1 MAAIPNP
8 SHLLNQARD
17 VAMDQLYSRMNGV
30 HAGAAPVGSKYIE
43 NARLRSLI
51 ADNVDTAGDRRL
63 FKLHLHTVEHQSM
76 GNPGFYNISY

>member
-8 SHLLNQARD
+8 PHLLNQARD
-17 VAMDQLYSRMNGV
+17 LAMDQLYPRMNPV
-30 HAGAAPVGSKYIE
+30 HAGAAPVGSNYVE

-51 ADNVDTAGDRRL
+51 ADNVGTANDRRL

-76 GNPGFYNISY
+76 GNPGFHNISY